1 MQHIKL
7 FFREEMSGPENGRF
21 RGYITTDTLFLGAG
35 TSTGATATC
44 RTPHSPLFNRNCP
57 SHWYVYWHIICFCIP
72 ILRRMR
78 CGGGENYTPNLP
90 PRH

>member
-1 MQHIKL
+1 MG
-7 FFREEMSGPENGRF
+7 GPEKGWF
-21 RGYITTDTLFLGAG
+21 GGCITIETLSLGAG

-44 RTPHSPLFNRNCP
+44 RTPHSPQFNRNCP
-57 SHWYVYWHIICFCIP
+57 SHWYVEGHIISLRIP

-78 CGGGENYTPNLP
+78 RGGGENYPPNLP